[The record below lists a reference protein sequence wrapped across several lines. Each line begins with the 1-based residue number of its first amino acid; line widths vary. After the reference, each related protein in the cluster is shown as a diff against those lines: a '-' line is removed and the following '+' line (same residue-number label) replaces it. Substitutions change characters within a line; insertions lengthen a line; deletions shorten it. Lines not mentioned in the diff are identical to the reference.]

1 MFLQTARSMTKS
13 IQPITF
19 HEQRLQSI
27 STGIQSFSFLMEN
40 PKVLQAIS
48 YKREGGHT
56 FDFRVKVSGRMTPA
70 SPWIEVLDSPLTPNP
85 FTPETDILI
94 PELEQRAYTEY
105 LMLTE
110 SFAAESRIAALTIG
124 FKQLRF
130 LED

>member
-1 MFLQTARSMTKS
+1 MFLQQARARTKT

-19 HEQRLQSI
+19 HTYLLQSI
-27 STGIQSFSFLMEN
+27 PTGIQSFSFLMTD

-48 YKREGGHT
+48 YKRTGGHT
-56 FDFRVKVSGRMTPA
+56 FDFKVTVSGRMTPT
-70 SPWIEVLDSPLTPNP
+70 SPWIVVLDSPLTPNP
-85 FTPETDILI
+85 FTPETDLLI
-94 PELEQRAYTEY
+94 EESEQRAYTEY

-110 SFAAESRIAALTIG
+110 SFAAESRIAALEIG

>member
-1 MFLQTARSMTKS
+1 MFLQQARALTRS

-19 HEQRLQSI
+19 HSQLLQSI
-27 STGIQSFSFLMEN
+27 PTGIQSFSFLMEN

-48 YKREGGHT
+48 YKRQGGHT
-56 FDFRVKVSGRMTPA
+56 FDFKITVSGRMSGTA
-70 SPWIEVLDSPLTPNP
+70 PWYKVLESPLTPDP
-85 FTPETDILI
+85 FTPEVDLLI

-105 LMLTE
+105 LLLTE
-110 SFAAESRIAALTIG
+110 SYAVDSRIAALTIG